1 MGGVLIPSPGT
12 VAAGELF
19 VLFHFWRLGWG
30 GGIEGIRG
38 DRGTFG
44 QQVVPVGDTLALESN
59 FKHDL
64 VAEILSNLGKLF
76 NFSES

>member
-1 MGGVLIPSPGT
+1 MGGV
-12 VAAGELF
+12 
-19 VLFHFWRLGWG
+19 
-30 GGIEGIRG
+30 EGIRG